1 MQCWLNGLVLPLG
14 PGPFS
19 VSCHRQTGWVI
30 WVCFN
35 STDPQMPFV
44 FIRLHPYLFRNGTVS
59 LFFPVSSYF
68 STGQKLMRWFSKW
81 SGQESAPFWFVSKYL
96 FIDFSGRFF
105 WDRTDGSLSISICLG
120 RGAATDRASICRA
133 PAFLAVSWGNW
144 RWDRLC
150 SCPWGV
156 ENLMEQGRQLWIS
169 QEFTSEFIFW
179 L

>member
-1 MQCWLNGLVLPLG
+1 
-14 PGPFS
+14 
-19 VSCHRQTGWVI
+19 
-30 WVCFN
+30 
-35 STDPQMPFV
+35 
-44 FIRLHPYLFRNGTVS
+44 
-59 LFFPVSSYF
+59 
-68 STGQKLMRWFSKW
+68 MRWFSKW

-96 FIDFSGRFF
+96 FIDFSGHFF

-120 RGAATDRASICRA
+120 RGAATDGASICRA

-179 L
+179 LQCFLYMFFSSNYIKEDIFLWKNISESQIKEIQSRTNFQASLVYLALVLTVLHLWPYDSEH